1 MIECVY
7 AEPTPLYLLGFAG
20 PCVYLFDTHVRT
32 GVCVVC
38 VCAHAC
44 KLEFMGCELQSS
56 VVIINDIII
65 LLILTFLLLLPLL
78 VRYYCE
84 NLFIHVLFLRS
95 NVIL

>member
-7 AEPTPLYLLGFAG
+7 AEPLPLYLLGFAG
-20 PCVYLFDTHVRT
+20 PSVYLFDTHVRT

-44 KLEFMGCELQSS
+44 KLEFMGCELQSF
-56 VVIINDIII
+56 VVIVNDIII
-65 LLILTFLLLLPLL
+65 LPILTFSLLLPLL
-78 VRYYCE
+78 VRYHYE
-84 NLFIHVLFLRS
+84 NLFIHILNLRS